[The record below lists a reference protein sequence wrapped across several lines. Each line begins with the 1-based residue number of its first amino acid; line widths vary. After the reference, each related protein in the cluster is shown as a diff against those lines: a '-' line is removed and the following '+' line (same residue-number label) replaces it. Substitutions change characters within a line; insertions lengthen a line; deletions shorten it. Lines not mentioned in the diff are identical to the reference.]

1 MRRTPCQA
9 SGTVTRRPGARS
21 LARSLAQSS
30 AAACRLQRQPKPAV
44 EMVRP
49 LAEAVER
56 LAEIVAL
63 LVEEH
68 H

>member
-1 MRRTPCQA
+1 MLSQERKLA
-9 SGTVTRRPGARS
+9 LATVKA
-21 LARSLAQSS
+21 ARSLAQSS
-30 AAACRLQRQPKPAV
+30 AAACRLQRQPEPAV